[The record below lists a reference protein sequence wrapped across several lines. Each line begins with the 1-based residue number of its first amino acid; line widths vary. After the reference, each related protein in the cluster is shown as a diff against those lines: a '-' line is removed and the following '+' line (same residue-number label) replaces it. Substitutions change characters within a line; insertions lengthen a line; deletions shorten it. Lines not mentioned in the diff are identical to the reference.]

1 MHFSFS
7 EETYTKKRAWGN
19 SEISILK
26 CVPELSVGSRPFLVG
41 DWQRACGFLSFF
53 FFSFFLSEPL
63 EKVFRQENNFHL
75 QQYERFLFC
84 TSEGSHLNIHALE
97 NKTRRKYGVFI

>member
-26 CVPELSVGSRPFLVG
+26 CVPELSLGRRPFLVG
-41 DWQRACGFLSFF
+41 DRQCVCGSLFLFF
-53 FFSFFLSEPL
+53 FFSFFP
-63 EKVFRQENNFHL
+63 FFHFV
-75 QQYERFLFC
+75 RGF
-84 TSEGSHLNIHALE
+84 G
-97 NKTRRKYGVFI
+97 KGVSSRE

>member
-26 CVPELSVGSRPFLVG
+26 CVPELSSGRRPFLVG
-41 DWQRACGFLSFF
+41 DRQCAFSSLLFF
-53 FFSFFLSEPL
+53 FFFFFPLSFILSEAL
-63 EKVFRQENNFHL
+63 EKVFRQENNINL
-75 QQYERFLFC
+75 
-84 TSEGSHLNIHALE
+84 
-97 NKTRRKYGVFI
+97 

>member
-26 CVPELSVGSRPFLVG
+26 CVPELSLGRRPFLVG
-41 DWQRACGFLSFF
+41 DMQCACGSLLLVCVFSVLFFSLSFI
-53 FFSFFLSEPL
+53 LSEAL
-63 EKVFRQENNFHL
+63 EKVFCQENNIHL
-75 QQYERFLFC
+75 
-84 TSEGSHLNIHALE
+84 
-97 NKTRRKYGVFI
+97 

>member
-53 FFSFFLSEPL
+53 FSLSFCQSLWKRCFV
-63 EKVFRQENNFHL
+63 KR
-75 QQYERFLFC
+75 
-84 TSEGSHLNIHALE
+84 II
-97 NKTRRKYGVFI
+97 FIYSNMNGFYSVPVKAVI

>member
-26 CVPELSVGSRPFLVG
+26 CVPELSLGRRPFLVG
-41 DWQRACGFLSFF
+41 DRQCVCGSLLLVCAIWGGGGCFFFPFLSFCQRLWKRYF
-53 FFSFFLSEPL
+53 VKRIIFIYSS
-63 EKVFRQENNFHL
+63 VN
-75 QQYERFLFC
+75 RFY
-84 TSEGSHLNIHALE
+84 SKAVKAAI
-97 NKTRRKYGVFI
+97 